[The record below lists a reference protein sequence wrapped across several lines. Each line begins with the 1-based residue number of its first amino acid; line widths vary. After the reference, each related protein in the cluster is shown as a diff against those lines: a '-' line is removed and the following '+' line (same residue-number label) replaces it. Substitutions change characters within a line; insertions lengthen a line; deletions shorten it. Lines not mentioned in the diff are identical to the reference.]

1 MKIYQI
7 MRYKKQL
14 IYNNKNI
21 LISNY
26 NGVLILPG
34 GKLDKDETNAEALIR
49 ELKEE
54 IGQEYNKE
62 ELNYFMTL
70 KHYQKNYPRMEN
82 YLVNRIVQ
90 ASYFVGTYKE
100 INNNL
105 QQLSDREKKG
115 KFKLELEL
123 ISLDELETIVLNNI
137 NDNLRNIY
145 FQEELLEVLS
155 KFMNKE

>member
-1 MKIYQI
+1 
-7 MRYKKQL
+7 
-14 IYNNKNI
+14 
-21 LISNY
+21 
-26 NGVLILPG
+26 
-34 GKLDKDETNAEALIR
+34 
-49 ELKEE
+49 
-54 IGQEYNKE
+54 
-62 ELNYFMTL
+62 
-70 KHYQKNYPRMEN
+70 MEN

-90 ASYFVGTYKE
+90 TSYFVGTYKE

-105 QQLSDREKKG
+105 QQLSDRENKCN
-115 KFKLELEL
+115 FKLEL